1 MRTGRRDRWSSR
13 SAGAYVALGRWQ
25 TNGAGAR
32 DRSAGGRKAF
42 VGICKARAD
51 MDCASGGLMRIG
63 GSDAAKGRCETM
75 KWNYEIAGFPGLR
88 CGTGM

>member
-32 DRSAGGRKAF
+32 DRSAGG
-42 VGICKARAD
+42 ARLLLE
-51 MDCASGGLMRIG
+51 SVRLGLIWTVQ
-63 GSDAAKGRCETM
+63 AAV
-75 KWNYEIAGFPGLR
+75 
-88 CGTGM
+88 